1 MRGLRH
7 VPLRHLRSARY
18 SSLPHLPSEPE
29 RDHAADG
36 DSPDEAERV
45 SGNVDF
51 APLGIAVGH
60 ATDSAGATGLTVI
73 RGIEHPL
80 RAGVAVFG
88 RAAGS
93 RELLAASPDHMLD
106 GRVDAILLTGGSAYG
121 LDAAG
126 GVMRWMEEHG
136 RGFSFRT
143 GVVPIVPTAV
153 VFDLTPLGEIAARP
167 TSDMAYAA
175 AALAVSADVDEGSV
189 GAGTGATV
197 GKLFGAAMAM
207 KGGFGCAIE
216 RTDDETLSVAAMVV
230 VNAFGDVRD
239 VTGGIIAGARTPS
252 GRFADTARVL
262 RSGNTPW
269 GTTFDEPAAKN
280 TTLAVVAVS
289 SPRTS
294 VELTHLARAAGA
306 ALYRRITPCG
316 SSVDGDIV
324 FAISPTQGERV
335 AREPMI
341 IEALA
346 VAALENAIERAVRLA
361 HGRDGTPGLADG
373 HGH

>member
-1 MRGLRH
+1 M
-7 VPLRHLRSARY
+7 S
-18 SSLPHLPSEPE
+18 
-29 RDHAADG
+29 
-36 DSPDEAERV
+36 V
-45 SGNVDF
+45 SVDF
-51 APLGIAVGH
+51 APLGIAIGH
-60 ATDSAGATGLTVI
+60 ATDDVGATGLTVI
-73 RGIEHPL
+73 RGIDAPL

-88 RAAGS
+88 RATGS
-93 RELLAASPDHMLD
+93 RELLAASADHMLD

-121 LDAAG
+121 LNAAG
-126 GVMRWMEEHG
+126 GVMQWMEEHG

-143 GVVPIVPTAV
+143 GVVPIVPAAV
-153 VFDLTPLGEIAARP
+153 VFDLTPLGQIGARP
-167 TSDMAYAA
+167 TADMAYAA
-175 AALAVSADVDEGSV
+175 TAAATSTSVDEGSV

-197 GKLFGAAMAM
+197 GKLFGSPMAM
-207 KGGFGCAIE
+207 KGGFGWAVE
-216 RTDDETLSVAAMVV
+216 RTVDETLTVAAMVV

-239 VTGGIIAGARTPS
+239 GAGHIIAGARTKS

-262 RSGNTPW
+262 RSGNMPW
-269 GTTFDEPAAKN
+269 VTKFDEHAAKN

-294 VELTHLARAAGA
+294 AELTHLARAAGA

-316 SSVDGDIV
+316 SSVDGDVV
-324 FAISPTQGERV
+324 FAVSPAQGDRA

-346 VAALENAIERAVRLA
+346 VGALENAIERAVRLA
-361 HGRDGTPGLADG
+361 RGRDGIPGLADA